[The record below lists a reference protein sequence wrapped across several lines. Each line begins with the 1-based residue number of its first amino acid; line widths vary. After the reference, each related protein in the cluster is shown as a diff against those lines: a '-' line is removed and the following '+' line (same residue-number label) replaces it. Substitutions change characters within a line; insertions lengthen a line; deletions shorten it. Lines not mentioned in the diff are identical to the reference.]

1 MAIIYTYPVDS
12 SLEAQDTIVISKS
25 DKENA
30 TRITTLGDL
39 AAFVNGGTVFA
50 DKAWQKFTF
59 SSAGVPAALYPSVV
73 PDEVNSTL
81 NFTSAGGSITFT
93 TTYDPVAKQYTV
105 NMEDQGLDGNI
116 ASRDLW
122 FDGNWTT
129 NLWNNVTEALHTW
142 TLGTRLPQA
151 SASPLDWDTV
161 MKFDSSQIQ
170 VGTNP
175 VASGTPQKDSSFFI
189 PINNNSQGTRN
200 IYIGGGVNGAITSNH
215 RYDTDSVAL
224 GVDALINSGLN
235 AFFGAVTSLNLL
247 GLPTGT
253 NYTASTG
260 PTLVTDTSG
269 SGENLTIEW
278 TVNGGNQVDGI
289 TIVNGGSGYNIAD
302 TITVPGGDN
311 NAVIPITAVSTVGD
325 NNENVAIGNSALK
338 NFGLSS
344 YVPTGLGQFGQNVA
358 VGFASQ
364 TLNTGALLEPVTGTE
379 FSGSFNVSVGGRSL
393 EDLDGGETNTVVG
406 HNAAFTAT
414 QAYGNVVI
422 GFEAA
427 DGGPSGTT
435 VPTSGLINNPVSG
448 LAPAFNVIIGQEAD
462 AGSAL
467 GATVLGGGAQAVY
480 NQLGGLDP
488 DNSVV
493 IGFGG
498 IAYGTENVLIGGSQ
512 VEGPVVTPFD
522 PEAGRYIMIG
532 VSQIFQPTTFG
543 FGETYSTMIGTGAQQ
558 YGGFNDQQGNYSI
571 VGNLGNISYDNVV
584 MGNHGAV
591 WGNEN
596 VSIGADG
603 KIGYQNIFFNTA
615 PVPAAAPIN
624 GSIGLG
630 VRHYIT
636 TDYTLQAMFNGSP
649 DINLVSQQNL
659 LGSPSN
665 ILLDGDLQISGF
677 NGAGGVNECFLGFER
692 TEFFGQTILGTATY
706 NAVPSPSVIPW
717 NANDGDIQIINLDPA
732 APGPL
737 FSFQI
742 DFPLNIGAGE
752 YKLIINNPSGNTW
765 NITWGAGNFKW
776 VAGVAPA
783 STSTNATDIVSFV
796 SDGTNLYGTVETN
809 FQ

>member
-1 MAIIYTYPVDS
+1 MAIIYTYPVDN

-59 SSAGVPAALYPSVV
+59 SSAGVPATLFPEVV

-81 NFTSAGGSITFT
+81 NFTSAGGSITFA
-93 TTYDPVAKQYTV
+93 TTYDPIAKQYTV

-116 ASRDLW
+116 ASRNLW
-122 FDGNWTT
+122 FDGDWTT
-129 NLWNNVTEALHTW
+129 SLWNNVTEALHTW

-170 VGTNP
+170 IGTNP
-175 VASGTPQKDSSFFI
+175 AASGTPQKDSSFFI

-235 AFFGAVTSLNLL
+235 SFFGAVTSLNLL

-260 PTLVTDTSG
+260 PTLVTTTSG

-302 TITVPGGDN
+302 TITVPGGDS

-364 TLNTGALLEPVTGTE
+364 TLNTGALLAPVTGTE

-393 EDLDGGETNTVVG
+393 EDLDGGETNTVLG

-467 GATVLGGGAQAVY
+467 GTTVVGALAQAVY

-493 IGFGG
+493 IGAGG
-498 IAYGTENVLIGGSQ
+498 IAYGTENVLIGNSQ
-512 VEGPVVTPFD
+512 VEGPVATPFD
-522 PEAGRYIMIG
+522 PEAGRYVMIG
-532 VSQIFQPTTFG
+532 VGQIFQPGTFG
-543 FGETYSTMIGTGAQQ
+543 AGETYSTMIGTAAQQ
-558 YGGFNDQQGNYSI
+558 YGSFNDQQGNYSI
-571 VGNLGNISYDNVV
+571 VGLVGEVNFDNVV

-591 WGNEN
+591 HGNEN

-603 KIGYQNIFFNTA
+603 KIGYSNSFYPNP
-615 PVPAAAPIN
+615 PVATPAIN

-692 TEFFGQTILGTATY
+692 TEFFGQTILGIA
-706 NAVPSPSVIPW
+706 NFPLVPSGVFVSI
-717 NANDGDIQIINLDPA
+717 NANDGDIQTLNLDPA
-732 APGPL
+732 AAPGSTL
-737 FSFQI
+737 QLN
-742 DFPLNIGAGE
+742 FPVNIGPGE
-752 YKLIINNPSGNTW
+752 YKLIINNPSGVSW
-765 NITWGAGNFKW
+765 NILFGAGNWKW
-776 VAGVAPA
+776 VGGIAPA
-783 STSTNATDIVSFV
+783 ATTAGPNVTDIMSFT
-796 SDGTNLYGTVETN
+796 SDGTNLYGTYETN

>member
-1 MAIIYTYPVDS
+1 MAIIYTYPVDN

-59 SSAGVPAALYPSVV
+59 SSAGVPATLFPEVV

-81 NFTSAGGSITFT
+81 NFTSAGGSITFA
-93 TTYDPVAKQYTV
+93 TTYDPIAKQYTV

-116 ASRDLW
+116 ASRNLW
-122 FDGNWTT
+122 FDGDWTT
-129 NLWNNVTEALHTW
+129 SLWNNVTEALHTW

-170 VGTNP
+170 IGTNP
-175 VASGTPQKDSSFFI
+175 AASGTPQKDSSFFI

-235 AFFGAVTSLNLL
+235 SFFGAVTSLNLL

-260 PTLVTDTSG
+260 PTLVTTTSG

-302 TITVPGGDN
+302 TITVPGGDG

-393 EDLDGGETNTVVG
+393 EDLDGGETNTVLG

-512 VEGPVVTPFD
+512 VEGPLATPYD

-532 VSQIFQPTTFG
+532 VGQIFQPTTFG
-543 FGETYSTMIGTGAQQ
+543 AGETYSTMIGTAAQQ
-558 YGGFNDQQGNYSI
+558 YGSFNDQQGNYSI
-571 VGNLGNISYDNVV
+571 IGTPTDTSYDNVL
-584 MGNHGAV
+584 MGNNGSVA
-591 WGNEN
+591 GGEN
-596 VSIGADG
+596 VSLGADG
-603 KIGYQNIFFNTA
+603 KIGYSNVFWPNP
-615 PVPAAAPIN
+615 PVFL
-624 GSIGLG
+624 GSILGSVGLG
-630 VRHYIT
+630 FRHFIDS
-636 TDYTLQAMFNGSP
+636 DYTFQVAFNGNP
-649 DINLVSQQNL
+649 HINLVSQENG
-659 LGSPSN
+659 LGLSSSM
-665 ILLDGDLQISGF
+665 LLDGNLQISGF

-706 NAVPSPSVIPW
+706 NGIVSAITVPW
-717 NANDGDIQIINLDPA
+717 NANDGDIQILNIDPLDP
-732 APGPL
+732 GPIY
-737 FSFQI
+737 SFQI

-752 YKLIINNPSGNTW
+752 YKLIINNPGGNAYT
-765 NITWGAGNFKW
+765 IIWGAGNFKW
-776 VAGVAPA
+776 VGGVVPAP
-783 STSTNATDIVSFV
+783 TSTNATDIISFT